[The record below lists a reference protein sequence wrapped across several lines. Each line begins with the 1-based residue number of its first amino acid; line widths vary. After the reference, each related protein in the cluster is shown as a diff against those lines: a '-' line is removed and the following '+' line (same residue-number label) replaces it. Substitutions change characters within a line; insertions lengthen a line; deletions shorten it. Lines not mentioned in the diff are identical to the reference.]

1 MLFVISSGNGVD
13 EVCRGVWHFVR
24 WLEKLYSFKIVDIE
38 YAKCLRC
45 YKSVVIKSDDDKL
58 RLLEGTI
65 LWHTQSPFRVKHK
78 RKNWY
83 FGFWMLDS
91 AKLHRFDS
99 SKIVYQSM
107 KSPKKGGQHVNT
119 TNTGVR
125 AIYPPLNLEVVSY
138 EQRSQHLNKQIASK
152 RLEQKVQEYNLDISN
167 KKIFKEWKDKKSIQ
181 RGEPILVFRGLE
193 FKDSR

>member
-1 MLFVISSGNGVD
+1 MVI
-13 EVCRGVWHFVR
+13 
-24 WLEKLYSFKIVDIE
+24 
-38 YAKCLRC
+38 RC
-45 YKSVVIKSDDDKL
+45 YKSVVIKSEDEKL

-65 LWHTQSPFRVKHK
+65 LWHTQSPFRAKHR

-91 AKLHRFDS
+91 VKFHSFDS

-125 AIYPPLNLEVVSY
+125 AIYPPLGLEVVSY
-138 EQRSQHLNKQIASK
+138 EQRSQHLNKQTASK
-152 RLEQKVQEYNLDISN
+152 RLEQKVQEYNLAISD

-181 RGEPILVFRGLE
+181 RGEPVLVFGGLNFRTE
-193 FKDSR
+193 V